1 MHAVLATAQATGV
14 GAFAS
19 VLSLLSVIPVR
30 RARPHTA
37 WWDTAWG
44 DTAADWTHGA
54 RRTRM
59 SCTEVVKGDRHGH
72 RQRKLLGRRPQ
83 LDHGRASRTWRTNT

>member
-19 VLSLLSVIPVR
+19 VLYFCPSSR
-30 RARPHTA
+30 MSRARPH
-37 WWDTAWG
+37 TAWG

-83 LDHGRASRTWRTNT
+83 P